1 MRKAYKKAR
10 FRRKA
15 ARMIK
20 RDARGIDYLAEAIRK
35 IQLAIHNA
43 VQSFISFADAVRDE
57 GTEENNI

>member
-20 RDARGIDYLAEAIRK
+20 RNARCIDKMAEAIRK
-35 IQLAIHNA
+35 IQRAIHNA